1 MMTLFVTK
9 KRQALKSNSTWH
21 FVWERKVSFRQQHRY
36 WGLKVLLIKP
46 KFFKTFLQKHEA
58 KFSSN
63 FPVKNHSFLF
73 CHVFRSRRH
82 KLGCNADKTYLS
94 VWKNVHLISEH
105 DCWTTPKRRWSYSRK
120 IYRIPKGRT
129 HCSAQEN
136 LYYVFGVVIY
146 CSPLLLLG
154 VHRSVDNNGF
164 KGKTFII
171 KKVSKVEMLSLL
183 YQEVPYT
190 LFVIAWVEWFLS
202 HYTWIVSH
210 SHVF

>member
-1 MMTLFVTK
+1 MRLKGAVDKTK
-9 KRQALKSNSTWH
+9 VFL
-21 FVWERKVSFRQQHRY
+21 
-36 WGLKVLLIKP
+36 
-46 KFFKTFLQKHEA
+46 TFLQKHEA

-82 KLGCNADKTYLS
+82 KLGCNADKTYLF

-120 IYRIPKGRT
+120 IYRFPKGRT
-129 HCSAQEN
+129 HCGAQEN
-136 LYYVFGVVIY
+136 LYCVFGVVIY
-146 CSPLLLLG
+146 RSPLLLLG

-171 KKVSKVEMLSLL
+171 KKVSKLKYSC
-183 YQEVPYT
+183 YKSITPHI
-190 LFVIAWVEWFLS
+190 LFVQWMQRED
-202 HYTWIVSH
+202 IV
-210 SHVF
+210 V